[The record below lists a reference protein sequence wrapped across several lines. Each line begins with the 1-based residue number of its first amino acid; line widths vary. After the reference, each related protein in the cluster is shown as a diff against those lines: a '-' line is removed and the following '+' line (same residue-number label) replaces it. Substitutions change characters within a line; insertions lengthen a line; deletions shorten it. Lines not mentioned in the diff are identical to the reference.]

1 MSSQPSSPDLLK
13 PRMYSGVPQEER
25 ARLRRERLIE
35 AGIDVFGRLG
45 FAQATMR
52 DLCAHA
58 RLSERYFYESFR
70 NTQDVFDTVC
80 KQLIQ
85 GLMDTIRNAITQA
98 PLNER
103 AMLEAGLRAF
113 LQFMKDDP
121 RRVQIVLIDCVW
133 MENMKMRNGRSEL
146 LTYQHV
152 IQTLTQGFYPQL
164 SADIDVK
171 LAASGLVGTAI
182 HTAIAW
188 SHEGFKAD
196 LESVLKHNL
205 SAWSGLRHWMKLST
219 TGKNATPKQA
229 DLVAHVRNVF
239 KTD

>member
-1 MSSQPSSPDLLK
+1 MSLQPTSPDLLK

-52 DLCAHA
+52 DICAQA

-85 GLMDTIRNAITQA
+85 ALMDTIRTAITQA

-103 AMLEAGLRAF
+103 ALLESGLRAF

-133 MENMKMRNGRSEL
+133 MENVKMRDGRSEL

-152 IQTLTQGFYPQL
+152 IQTLMQGFYPQL
-164 SADIDVK
+164 SAEIDVK

-196 LESVLKHNL
+196 LESVLKHTL
-205 SAWSGLRHWMKLST
+205 SAWAGLRHWMKAT
-219 TGKNATPKQA
+219 APGGKAMPAQSEM
-229 DLVAHVRNVF
+229 VAHVRNVF
-239 KTD
+239 KSD